1 MLPLYRALATA
12 AACLITLS
20 LVTGCSSPDQRRA
33 AHMQRGERYLKEG
46 KLEKAELEFRNVLQ
60 IAPGDITARVM
71 IGRVA
76 EKKGSFREAFADYRG
91 SVDLAPDNPVA
102 RANLARLY
110 VFADEPESALE
121 LVEPSL
127 MRYPNDPDLLT
138 VRGAARAELKDTAEA
153 FEDARR
159 AVKLAPTSEN
169 AVALLASLYQR
180 GGEPAKAVEL
190 LKSTLATVPSSI
202 DMREVLAS
210 IYLSLDE
217 PQLAE
222 EQLLQIV
229 KIAPQDFGHRLKV
242 ARYYEQNH
250 RAQDAERVLKDAIGA
265 LPDNNQA
272 KIAYVQFVSEHR
284 SPAEGQRIL
293 MDFVAHNPRNYDLQL
308 GFGELQQKGGDI
320 KSALVTYQHII
331 TDAGDRPQGLSARNH
346 IAALL
351 AAAGKSDEALALVSE
366 VLQKS
371 PRDTD
376 ALIMRGNLELDR
388 YDSAAAIADLRAV
401 LREQPDD
408 VPILRTLARA
418 HLANGEPALAEESLR
433 DAVKADP
440 KNPTVRIELAEF
452 LMQVNRFPAAVA
464 ILEETVLEAP
474 TNFDARLALTRA
486 YLGARAF
493 PLAKIA
499 ADDLKQVAPQRGVGW
514 YLGGLA
520 ELSQGHLDEAQSQ
533 FEGGLKVEPK
543 AIDLIAALVRLDVS
557 RQRMPAAFERAN
569 ATVADQPQNPIAHNM
584 LGELYL
590 ASRNYPKAIEELTV
604 ASKLGPKLWL
614 PYRNLALAQI
624 QSGDVKQATQTYE
637 TARTAL
643 GLNPSVAIELAVLY
657 ERQNRVEDAIKL
669 YETLHE
675 RSPRLDLIANN
686 LAMLLVTYHKD
697 PASLSEA
704 QELTASFDHS
714 DDPSMLDT
722 QGWVRLK
729 VGDLAEA
736 LPELEAAAAHAPR
749 SKVIRYHLGMA
760 EIETK
765 HLAKAKA
772 DLQAALADGSN
783 FAGADEARAA
793 LDKLRT

>member
-1 MLPLYRALATA
+1 
-12 AACLITLS
+12 
-20 LVTGCSSPDQRRA
+20 
-33 AHMQRGERYLKEG
+33 MQRGERYLKEG
-46 KLEKAELEFRNVLQ
+46 KLDKAELEFRNVLQ
-60 IAPGDITARVM
+60 IAPGDVTARVM

-76 EKKGSFREAFADYRG
+76 EKRGSYREAFADYRS

-110 VFADEPESALE
+110 VFAEEPESALE

-127 MRYPNDPDLLT
+127 IRYPNDPDLLT
-138 VRGAARAELKDTAEA
+138 VRGAARAELKDTPEA
-153 FEDARR
+153 LADARR
-159 AVKLAPTSEN
+159 AVQLAPKNEN

-190 LKSTLATVPSSI
+190 LKSTLATVPASI
-202 DMREVLAS
+202 DMRQVLAS
-210 IYLSLDE
+210 VYIGLDE
-217 PQLAE
+217 PKLAE

-229 KIAPQDFGHRLKV
+229 KIAPQDFAHRLEV
-242 ARYYEQNH
+242 ARYYEH
-250 RAQDAERVLKDAIGA
+250 ARRMVDAERTLKEAIAA

-284 SPAEGQRIL
+284 SPVEGQRIL
-293 MDFVAHNPRNYDLQL
+293 GEFVARNPKNYDLQL
-308 GFGELQQKGGDI
+308 GFGEQQQKAGDV
-320 KSALVTYQHII
+320 KSALVTYRRIVSE
-331 TDAGDRPQGLSARNH
+331 AGERPQALSARDH
-346 IAALL
+346 IAAILT
-351 AAAGKSDEALALVSE
+351 AQGKADEALVLVNE
-366 VLQKS
+366 VLEKN
-371 PRDTD
+371 PRDND
-376 ALIMRGNLELDR
+376 ALIMRGNLELER

-418 HLANGEPALAEESLR
+418 HLSNGEPALAEESLR

-440 KNPTVRIELAEF
+440 KSPAVRIELAEF

-474 TNFDARLALTRA
+474 TNFDARQALARA
-486 YLGARAF
+486 YLGARVF
-493 PLAKIA
+493 PLAKLA
-499 ADDLKQVAPQRGVGW
+499 AEDLKLVAPKRAVGW
-514 YLGGLA
+514 YLAGLA
-520 ELSQGHLDEAQSQ
+520 EVSQNHLDEAQAQ
-533 FEGGLKVEPK
+533 FEGGLQVEPK
-543 AIDLIAALVRLDVS
+543 AIDLIAALVRLDVT
-557 RQRMPAAFERAN
+557 RNRLPAAFVRAN
-569 ATVADQPQNPIAHNM
+569 ATVVEQPQNPIAHNM

-590 ASRNYPKAIEELTV
+590 ASRDYPKAIQELNV
-604 ASKLGPKLWL
+604 ASRLGPKLWL

-624 QSGDVKQATQTYE
+624 ESGDLKEATRTYE

-643 GLNPSVAIELAVLY
+643 GLNASLVVELAVLY
-657 ERQNRVEDAIKL
+657 ERQNRVEDAIRL

-686 LAMLLVTYHKD
+686 LAMLLVTYRKD

-729 VGDLAEA
+729 AGDLAEA
-736 LPELEAAAAHAPR
+736 LPELEAAVVHAPK
-749 SKVIRYHLGMA
+749 SKVIHYHLGMA
-760 EIETK
+760 EIEAKRLT
-765 HLAKAKA
+765 KAKA
-772 DLQAALADGSN
+772 DLQAALEGGQN

>member
-1 MLPLYRALATA
+1 ME
-12 AACLITLS
+12 
-20 LVTGCSSPDQRRA
+20 
-33 AHMQRGERYLKEG
+33 RGERYLKEG

-91 SVDLAPDNPVA
+91 SVDLAPDNPLA

-153 FEDARR
+153 LADARR
-159 AVKLAPTSEN
+159 AVQLAPKSEN

-180 GGEPAKAVEL
+180 GGEPAQAVDL

-210 IYLSLDE
+210 IYLGLDE
-217 PQLAE
+217 PKLAE

-229 KIAPQDFGHRLKV
+229 KIAPQEFAHRLEV
-242 ARYYEQNH
+242 AQYYEHTH
-250 RAQDAERVLKDAIGA
+250 RMEDAERVLKEAIGA

-293 MDFVAHNPRNYDLQL
+293 AEFVGRNPRNYDLQL
-308 GFGELQQKGGDI
+308 GFGELQQKGSDAKG
-320 KSALVTYQHII
+320 ALSTYRRIVS
-331 TDAGDRPQGLSARNH
+331 DAGDRPQGLSARNH
-346 IAALL
+346 IAAIL
-351 AAAGKSDEALALVSE
+351 AAQGKSDEAQVLVSE

-376 ALIMRGNLELDR
+376 ALILRGNLELEH

-474 TNFDARLALTRA
+474 TNFDARQALARA

-493 PLAKIA
+493 SLAKVA
-499 ADDLKQVAPQRGVGW
+499 ADDLKLVAPKRAVGW

-520 ELSQGHLDEAQSQ
+520 ELSQNHLDEAQSQ
-533 FEGGLKVEPK
+533 FEGGLRVEPK

-557 RQRMPAAFERAN
+557 RDRLPAAFARAN
-569 ATVADQPQNPIAHNM
+569 ATVVAQPQNPIAHNM

-604 ASKLGPKLWL
+604 ASRLGPKLWL

-624 QSGDVKQATQTYE
+624 ESGDLKEATRTYE
-637 TARTAL
+637 NARAAL
-643 GLNPSVAIELAVLY
+643 GLNPSLVVDLAVLY
-657 ERQNRVEDAIKL
+657 ERQNRVEDAIRL
-669 YETLHE
+669 YEKLHD
-675 RSPRLDLIANN
+675 RSPRLELVANN
-686 LAMLLVTYHKD
+686 LAMLLVTYRKD
-697 PASLSEA
+697 GASLNEA
-704 QELTASFDHS
+704 QELTSSFDHS
-714 DDPSMLDT
+714 DDPSLLDT

-729 VGDLAEA
+729 AGDLAEA
-736 LPELEAAAAHAPR
+736 LPELEAASVHAPK

-760 EIETK
+760 EIEAK

-772 DLQAALADGSN
+772 DLQAALADGQN